1 MAMRTGISKLYNV
14 FLISMFTFIN
24 FSLHLLGKHAN
35 NSIQLEDEFDL
46 FKSCCCL
53 KGFRIRRSHKLRII
67 YFGHSKAKI
76 SSEEQIVLID

>member
-1 MAMRTGISKLYNV
+1 MKNQFHSNEDWNFKINV

-35 NSIQLEDEFDL
+35 NSIKLEDEFDL

-53 KGFRIRRSHKLRII
+53 KRFQNPKKS
-67 YFGHSKAKI
+67 
-76 SSEEQIVLID
+76 